1 MTNRSDKAVALK
13 YTEEESSSPKV
24 VAKGEGY
31 IAEEIKKRAIEADV
45 PIYEDDALVQILG
58 ELEIDAEIPPDLY
71 RAVAEVLSWV
81 YKANGEL

>member
-1 MTNRSDKAVALK
+1 MMKRSDKAVALK
-13 YTEEESSSPKV
+13 YNEAENTSPVV

-31 IAEEIKKRAIEADV
+31 IAEEIKKRAIEAEV

-58 ELEIDAEIPPDLY
+58 ELELEAEIPPDLY
-71 RAVAEVLSWV
+71 RAVAEVLSWI